1 MELLAGPDLA
11 ALASAW
17 IAERASRSDPFRIAL
32 AGGSTPRPTYERLA
46 ERPLRWESWH
56 VWWGD
61 ERLVPP
67 GHPGSNERLA
77 REALLS
83 RVPIPEGQIHPLR
96 SEDVELPDRFDLVLL
111 GIGSDGHTASLFPGD
126 PALEERERPIVRV
139 ARPDHP
145 RLTLTYPV
153 LDAARAVAFLVAGAA
168 KREILARV
176 LAGDESLPAA
186 RVRAEETVVLADGDA
201 AGR

>member
-17 IAERASRSDPFRIAL
+17 IAERAWRSDPFRIAL
-32 AGGSTPRPTYERLA
+32 VGGSTPRRTY
-46 ERPLRWESWH
+46 
-56 VWWGD
+56 
-61 ERLVPP
+61 
-67 GHPGSNERLA
+67 ERLA

-83 RVPIPEGQIHPLR
+83 RVPIPEEQIHPLR

-111 GIGSDGHTASLFPGD
+111 GIGTDGHTASLFPGD
-126 PALEERERPIVRV
+126 PALAERERPIVRV
-139 ARPDHP
+139 ARPDHT

-153 LDAARAVAFLVAGAA
+153 IDAARAVAFLVAGAG

-186 RVRAEETVVLADGDA
+186 RVRAEETVVLADEAA